1 MSRSLLCA
9 RTFTQITSG
18 QAHASYECNSDGRR
32 RDGPRRRR
40 EGLQFGHDAVRS
52 PQQVKAKRDARTTTY
67 DAPIIHPEFHVRRF
81 ERAALDACAPNLTA
95 WRCTSEPTR
104 RSHGFWEPK
113 KNEHHLRET
122 KKKLS
127 RSFFWP
133 ARPWHDAS
141 RPSDPGTL
149 EISKP
154 DLSAK

>member
-1 MSRSLLCA
+1 VSRSLLCA